1 MSKKGGWQEQGKAS
15 HSSFW
20 IRQEAYV
27 EGHHEKVGKRA
38 VLAHGQVVSGVSK
51 CPAPQGMSQQPQ
63 QVMVKRAVASG
74 RSHNLVIALISSIAS
89 VAPAVFPNILR
100 AMSKGGMCGRG
111 KEM

>member
-1 MSKKGGWQEQGKAS
+1 MEHEVNQMSKKGGWQEQGKAS

-63 QVMVKRAVASG
+63 QVKRAVASG
-74 RSHNLVIALISSIAS
+74 RSHNLVIAS
-89 VAPAVFPNILR
+89 VAPAVFPNIPR
-100 AMSKGGMCGRG
+100 AMSKGGTCGRG